1 MEEKTYKLLAAD
13 DDQDI
18 LSILSL
24 ILTQEGYQ
32 VLTAR
37 NGQEVLEL
45 ADESIDLYILDVN
58 MPILSGFAAANQ
70 LSRRFNAPI
79 IFLTAY
85 STEADKV
92 MGFSS
97 GADDY
102 IVKPFSNTELLLR
115 VRAILRSACRF
126 RPAESAPKESSPSNV
141 LSFKD
146 LTLDLDSQS
155 VQRGDEVIL
164 LTYTEFQLLRLFIT
178 HPKKIFSP
186 DNLYQSIWGETA
198 VGDAAIMVHIKNLRK
213 KLGDS
218 SRNPRYIKTAWG
230 KGYYLE

>member
-79 IFLTAY
+79 IFL
-85 STEADKV
+85 
-92 MGFSS
+92 
-97 GADDY
+97 
-102 IVKPFSNTELLLR
+102 IPLR
-115 VRAILRSACRF
+115 RIRLWAFPPEQTIISLSLF
-126 RPAESAPKESSPSNV
+126 PT
-141 LSFKD
+141 LSFCFGSGPFCAEPAVFV
-146 LTLDLDSQS
+146 LLNPL
-155 VQRGDEVIL
+155 RRNPPL
-164 LTYTEFQLLRLFIT
+164 LTSCPL
-178 HPKKIFSP
+178 KI
-186 DNLYQSIWGETA
+186 
-198 VGDAAIMVHIKNLRK
+198 
-213 KLGDS
+213 
-218 SRNPRYIKTAWG
+218 
-230 KGYYLE
+230 

>member
-102 IVKPFSNTELLLR
+102 IVKPFPT
-115 VRAILRSACRF
+115 
-126 RPAESAPKESSPSNV
+126 
-141 LSFKD
+141 LSFCFGSGPFCAEPAVFV
-146 LTLDLDSQS
+146 LLNPL
-155 VQRGDEVIL
+155 RRNPPL
-164 LTYTEFQLLRLFIT
+164 LTSCPL
-178 HPKKIFSP
+178 KI
-186 DNLYQSIWGETA
+186 
-198 VGDAAIMVHIKNLRK
+198 
-213 KLGDS
+213 
-218 SRNPRYIKTAWG
+218 
-230 KGYYLE
+230 

>member
-1 MEEKTYKLLAAD
+1 MEEKTYKLLVAD

-102 IVKPFSNTELLLR
+102 IV
-115 VRAILRSACRF
+115 
-126 RPAESAPKESSPSNV
+126 
-141 LSFKD
+141 
-146 LTLDLDSQS
+146 
-155 VQRGDEVIL
+155 
-164 LTYTEFQLLRLFIT
+164 FQ
-178 HPKKIFSP
+178 H
-186 DNLYQSIWGETA
+186 
-198 VGDAAIMVHIKNLRK
+198 
-213 KLGDS
+213 
-218 SRNPRYIKTAWG
+218 
-230 KGYYLE
+230 